1 MIYVTVRTD
10 LEMRMELSQ
19 IKSFHF
25 PMLRLSSKLY
35 NFGIHFYL
43 NLFISQ
49 SLICLMHSLVDALFF
64 RFFMLCFTEFFKLL
78 SLVFRKNSTVKRG
91 GSFFLMFL
99 PRIRWL
105 CSFVLHREMVRE
117 STVSTAKSL
126 WMVLFCP
133 GSCYTVSFIL
143 RWHFCCGWETS
154 SIKVWIA
161 IVLTY

>member
-1 MIYVTVRTD
+1 MRTD

-49 SLICLMHSLVDALFF
+49 SLICLMHSLADALFF
-64 RFFMLCFTEFFKLL
+64 RFFSALFHGIFQAFIISIPKEFHCKAE
-78 SLVFRKNSTVKRG
+78 RK
-91 GSFFLMFL
+91 FFLMFL

-126 WMVLFCP
+126 
-133 GSCYTVSFIL
+133 
-143 RWHFCCGWETS
+143 
-154 SIKVWIA
+154 
-161 IVLTY
+161 